1 VESTELADLPQH
13 ASDVDTAIKQL
24 FTEAGTNTDGPPL
37 RELITLDEA
46 LRRHRGALIDN
57 LAKLDQLD
65 TDIANAEHELD
76 SAEVAADP
84 AKRVV
89 LNNF

>member
-46 LRRHRGALIDN
+46 LRRHRGALIDK

-76 SAEVAADP
+76 GAEAAADP